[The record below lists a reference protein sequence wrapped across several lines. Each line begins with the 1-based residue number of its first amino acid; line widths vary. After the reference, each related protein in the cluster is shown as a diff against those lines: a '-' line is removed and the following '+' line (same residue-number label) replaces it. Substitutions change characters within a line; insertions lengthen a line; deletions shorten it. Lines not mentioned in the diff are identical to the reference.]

1 MFIYRSINQGDFFP
15 SRLIKI
21 LNLFTALIIC
31 SLALVTYAKEEQKWT
46 QRVEKDGV
54 RVFTQKVK
62 GSSIA
67 RFKATTII
75 EADYEAVKEV
85 VLDYPNYPLWYE
97 NYKSGTILLS
107 DQENGELIVKF
118 IINAP
123 FPIKDRDSV
132 NQVFINQMDNFIT
145 IRLESRPNLAPQTK
159 GQVRMSVSSG
169 EWKLIKTGNQTE
181 VSLTYHADPEIPMPS
196 WIANRY
202 VVQGPA
208 NSLLNLKKR
217 IEQIGS

>member
-1 MFIYRSINQGDFFP
+1 MFIYRLINQVSFFH
-15 SRLIKI
+15 SRLIEI
-21 LNLFTALIIC
+21 LNLLIAVLIC
-31 SLALVTYAKEEQKWT
+31 SVPSLTYAENEQKWT
-46 QRVEKDGV
+46 LRVEKDGV
-54 RVFTQKVK
+54 SVFTQKVK
-62 GSSIA
+62 GSQIA
-67 RFKATTII
+67 RFKATTVV

-85 VLDYPNYPLWYE
+85 ILDYPNYPAWYE
-97 NYKSGTILLS
+97 NYKSGTILS
-107 DQENGELIVKF
+107 DQKSAELIVKF

-145 IRLESRPNLAPQTK
+145 IRLESRPHLVAQTK
-159 GQVRMSVSSG
+159 GQVRMSISSG